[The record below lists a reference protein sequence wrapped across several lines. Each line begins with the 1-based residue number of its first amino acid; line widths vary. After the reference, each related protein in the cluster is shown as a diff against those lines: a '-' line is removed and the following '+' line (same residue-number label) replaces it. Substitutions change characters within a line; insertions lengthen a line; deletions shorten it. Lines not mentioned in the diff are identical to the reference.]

1 MGLDE
6 RVNYLKMKEKYK
18 NKLKP
23 WYRKWWGIIF
33 IIIIT
38 LIIAAIIASAIYVI
52 KQVKEIR
59 TGQSELANTEELAK
73 ITAAIDGNGEHYS
86 LGSIDAP
93 VQIMVFSDYA
103 CPYCKESMPIIYNL
117 AKKYPSEIRI
127 TMRDYPALG
136 SNSINLALAAHCAGE
151 QNNFWQMNDKLFENQ
166 DSLLIIDETSI
177 DSELK
182 KIASSINLNQ
192 ETFASCLDEKKYLY
206 RLNDDFNDAEFLGV
220 SGTPTWFIN
229 RYKITGLYAEENF
242 SNLIEGLLVQ

>member
-1 MGLDE
+1 MSLDE

-23 WYRKWWGIIF
+23 WYKKWWGIIF
-33 IIIIT
+33 IIIII
-38 LIIAAIIASAIYVI
+38 LLVAAIIASTTYVV
-52 KQVKEIR
+52 KQVKQIR
-59 TGQSELANTEELAK
+59 NGQSELTNNQELTK

-86 LGSIDAP
+86 LGPVNAP
-93 VQIMVFSDYA
+93 IQIMVFSDYA
-103 CPYCKESMPIIYNL
+103 CPYCKESMSVIYNL

-127 TMRDYPALG
+127 TMRDYSALS

-166 DSLLIIDETSI
+166 DKLLTTNANSI
-177 DSELK
+177 NSELK
-182 KIASSINLNQ
+182 KIASSIDLDQ

-242 SNLIEGLLVQ
+242 SNLIEGLLTQ